1 MFGRMFR
8 ASRRQ
13 SHPWEMED
21 TDSCTAPAR
30 TGPPGRT
37 APNTSPGIEENARA
51 APSRDGARRPRRAEE
66 PQWTSASCGVF
77 AVRVRR
83 LRGVA
88 SHQHVA
94 GLEQHALALQDEG
107 VNLSQPPNGDGNVM
121 GIDLTSTE
129 GVHSSVH
136 IEVPMPAIKVG
147 VREFREQIARFL
159 ESDAPVAVT
168 RRGETL
174 GVYVPTPRK
183 SVKSADMTELRAAA
197 DRLAAALSDVDE
209 EEIVAEFKQMRRG
222 RKAAAR

>member
-1 MFGRMFR
+1 MNGSTVPLM
-8 ASRRQ
+8 RRN
-13 SHPWEMED
+13 
-21 TDSCTAPAR
+21 AV
-30 TGPPGRT
+30 
-37 APNTSPGIEENARA
+37 GI
-51 APSRDGARRPRRAEE
+51 DF
-66 PQWTSASCGVF
+66 TSA
-77 AVRVRR
+77 
-83 LRGVA
+83 
-88 SHQHVA
+88 
-94 GLEQHALALQDEG
+94 
-107 VNLSQPPNGDGNVM
+107 
-121 GIDLTSTE
+121 E

-136 IEVPMPAIKVG
+136 MEVSMPAIKVG

-159 ESDAPVAVT
+159 ESDTPVAVT